1 MMFSKVSEFIY
12 EKTRK
17 IPGVKP
23 DDGIVRS
30 LVYIQPSCDVS
41 DEYKKFETG
50 RIGMCLLILTVGLIL
65 SLFLKL
71 SAFSESDVGDGVF
84 ERDEWNGSRKPVSLI
99 GHTESETVEVD
110 LNIHTRTL
118 SEEETDNYIAEF
130 IKNADRL
137 IGGENPDLMHV
148 SSDLVLKE
156 KYDGYPFKFVWRSSD
171 PYMIASYSGKV
182 DLSEGAGDVTLTAY
196 YSYGDYEGTV
206 QIPVHTEMPERDPS
220 ERYAEGLRSY
230 LQESEESDRGR
241 KEWSLPDEYSGE
253 KISWEYKAEDNS
265 MLLAGVFTIVSI
277 VVFFASGKDLAS
289 KAEKKK
295 ENMRMSYPKVL
306 RQLALYVGAGMTVK
320 GAFIKIA
327 EDSRNMNKDEFIY
340 EEMRFACREM
350 SQGLGEASVYERFGN
365 RTGLSEYIK
374 LAGLLAQNLKR
385 GNTGFVMRLRSE
397 ADNAMRERVLE
408 ARKAGEMAQ
417 TKLLAPMMMMLAVVM
432 VMIMIPAM
440 TGMNF

>member
-1 MMFSKVSEFIY
+1 MMFSKVSELIY
-12 EKTRK
+12 EKSRR
-17 IPGVKP
+17 IPGINP
-23 DDGIVRS
+23 DDGILKS
-30 LVYIQPSCDVS
+30 LVYLQPSCDVAE
-41 DEYKKFETG
+41 EYKRFETR

-84 ERDEWNGSRKPVSLI
+84 ERDEWNGVRRQVSLI
-99 GHTESETVEVD
+99 GHTGSETVEVD
-110 LNIHTRTL
+110 MNIHTRTL

-130 IKNADRL
+130 TKNADRL
-137 IGGENPDLMHV
+137 IGGNNPDLMHV

-171 PYMIASYSGKV
+171 PYKIASYSGKV
-182 DLSEGAGDVTLTAY
+182 DLSEGVGDVILTAY
-196 YSYGDYEGTV
+196 YSYGEFEGSV
-206 QIPVHTEMPERDPS
+206 RIPVRTEIPEVDPS
-220 ERYAEGLRSY
+220 ERYAEDLRSY
-230 LQESEESDRGR
+230 LIASEESDRNL
-241 KEWSLPDEYSGE
+241 KEWILPDEYSGE
-253 KISWEYKAEDNS
+253 KITWEYKVEDNS
-265 MLLAGVFTIVSI
+265 MLLAGVFVVVSI

-295 ENMRMSYPKVL
+295 ENMRRSYPNVL
-306 RQLALYVGAGMTVK
+306 RQLALYVSAGMTVK

-327 EDSRNMNKDEFIY
+327 EDSGSVNTDEFIY

-350 SQGLGEASVYERFGN
+350 SQGLGEANVYERFGN

-374 LAGLLAQNLKR
+374 LASLLSQNLKR

-397 ADNAMRERVLE
+397 ADNAMHERVLE
-408 ARKAGEMAQ
+408 ARKAGEVAQ